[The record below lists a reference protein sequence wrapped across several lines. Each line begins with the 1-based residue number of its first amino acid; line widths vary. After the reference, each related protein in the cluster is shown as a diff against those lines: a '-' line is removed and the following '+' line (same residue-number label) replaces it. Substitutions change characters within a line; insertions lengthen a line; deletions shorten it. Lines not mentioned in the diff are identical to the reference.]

1 LSNQPPSARV
11 AVVRISTLAL
21 EALTASLA
29 KLPIAFLSVPIRCST
44 FSAKARTTGASS
56 SSYRP
61 ATRAASGSIPREEEE
76 QWKK

>member
-1 LSNQPPSARV
+1 MRV

-61 ATRAASGSIPREEEE
+61 ASRAASGSMPREEDE